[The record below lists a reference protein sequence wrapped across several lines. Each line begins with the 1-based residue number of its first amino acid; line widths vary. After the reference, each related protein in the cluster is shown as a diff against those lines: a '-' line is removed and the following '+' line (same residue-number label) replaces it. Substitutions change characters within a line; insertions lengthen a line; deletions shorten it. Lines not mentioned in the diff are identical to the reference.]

1 MSIILNCLIAGD
13 GLPDIFKV
21 NIKKEETVGQLIKAI
36 EETRDAGEIKL
47 WKVNIPL
54 AYNNKK
60 LITLINDPIADAREF
75 GGTKLSEKIKIS
87 SVFNNSNMSLDIIA
101 EPRVSF
107 RYCTNN
113 KELVPGDLIK
123 LDAWEGMIEI
133 KNGIPRIR
141 YNSVYLNSFKE
152 FVQASYRHQQPN
164 LSKETLKVCNNLA
177 LLFDTCLSLTNLSTS
192 RSTCMNQR

>member
-87 SVFNNSNMSLDIIA
+87 SVFNNSNMSLDI
-101 EPRVSF
+101 RRHKV
-107 RYCTNN
+107 
-113 KELVPGDLIK
+113 KKLVLISRPDL
-123 LDAWEGMIEI
+123 ENCGGGSGSSNVFEEVR
-133 KNGIPRIR
+133 PRIMFGGNP
-141 YNSVYLNSFKE
+141 Y
-152 FVQASYRHQQPN
+152 
-164 LSKETLKVCNNLA
+164 
-177 LLFDTCLSLTNLSTS
+177 
-192 RSTCMNQR
+192 